1 MTYVLIPGAGGA
13 AWYWH
18 RFAPVLRG
26 RGHDAIAVDLPAADP
41 KAGLREYADAVVRA
55 ATGHGE
61 VTLVAQSMAGFT
73 APLVVDRLPVTEL
86 ILVNAMIPAPGE
98 TAGEWWADTGQDAAR
113 RANDEREGRSPDAGF
128 DPLVYFFHD
137 VPAEVTAEGMSGA
150 PEQSDTPFG
159 EVWPLAAWPAV
170 PTRVI
175 SAREDRFFPAGFQAR
190 VARERLGI
198 TPELVPGGHLVALSR
213 PEELAEVVTRRS

>member
-18 RFAPVLRG
+18 RFEPALRR
-26 RGHDAIAVDLPAADP
+26 RGHDVIAVDLPAADP
-41 KAGLREYADAVVRA
+41 KSGLREYADAVVRA
-55 ATGHGE
+55 ATGRGD
-61 VTLVAQSMAGFT
+61 VIVVAQSMAGFT
-73 APLVVDRLPVTEL
+73 APLLVGRLPVTEL

-98 TAGEWWADTGQDAAR
+98 TAGEWWANTGQEQAR
-113 RANDEREGRSPDAGF
+113 RENDEREGRSPDAGF

-137 VPAEVTAEGMSGA
+137 VPSDVTAAGMAGA

-159 EVWPLAAWPAV
+159 EVWPLDAWPDV

-175 SAREDRFFPAGFQAR
+175 SAGEDRLFPVEFQAQ

-198 TPELVPGGHLVALSR
+198 TPERVPGGHLVALSR
-213 PEELAEVVTRRS
+213 PEELAESVTRRS